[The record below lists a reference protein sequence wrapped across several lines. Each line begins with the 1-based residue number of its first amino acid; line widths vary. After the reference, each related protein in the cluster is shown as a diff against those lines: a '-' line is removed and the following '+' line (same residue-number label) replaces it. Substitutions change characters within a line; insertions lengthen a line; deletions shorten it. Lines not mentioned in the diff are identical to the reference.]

1 MKEHEEKE
9 YKVMLSEKQFQRLCD
24 LLGNPRPVK
33 QENRYYDTED
43 WKIRRQYGSMPQRE
57 DGKGA
62 CRACQQ
68 ISVQDDEKEDHLDH
82 HAQR

>member
-33 QENRYYDTED
+33 QENRN
-43 WKIRRQYGSMPQRE
+43 
-57 DGKGA
+57 
-62 CRACQQ
+62 
-68 ISVQDDEKEDHLDH
+68 
-82 HAQR
+82 